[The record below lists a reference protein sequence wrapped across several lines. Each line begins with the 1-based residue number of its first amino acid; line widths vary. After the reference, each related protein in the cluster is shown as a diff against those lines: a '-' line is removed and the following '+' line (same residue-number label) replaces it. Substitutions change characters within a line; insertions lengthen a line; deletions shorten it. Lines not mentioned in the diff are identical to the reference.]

1 MVSIKYTE
9 DGGNTQFIQ
18 QLKNPNADNIDD
30 CCQVAKDVFN
40 EKVSIQLN
48 NLGTGRQKE
57 LLPDLINIENLSCD
71 DFLRML
77 KSLSA
82 INTSSGDLISAT
94 TQAIGRFIRLDKIPT
109 SMFTVLANVVKQ
121 AGAEAHEAW
130 IKCQEKSALNT
141 TDSNWQNQ
149 LELSEDNKFN
159 TWDNILLTAYKPVKK
174 FGLPEYTQMK
184 YVLKV
189 LEDGRSK
196 GVREIYDAVIDYA
209 TGLPHILKFRGT
221 LLKASKGTLKGKA
234 SKYNNSIIRDGSNRD
249 MTFKLAGEE
258 E

>member
-130 IKCQEKSALNT
+130 IKCQE
-141 TDSNWQNQ
+141 
-149 LELSEDNKFN
+149 NKFN